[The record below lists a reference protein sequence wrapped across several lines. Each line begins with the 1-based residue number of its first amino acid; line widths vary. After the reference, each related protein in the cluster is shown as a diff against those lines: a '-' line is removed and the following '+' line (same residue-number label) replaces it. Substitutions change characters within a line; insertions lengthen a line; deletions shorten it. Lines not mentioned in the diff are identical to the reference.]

1 MAVSDHRF
9 LIDDALL
16 FQDVAVLLLADLLLF
31 TGAAGRLF
39 VGLYVLNQDH
49 CLLLAGHD
57 LLLVDVEG
65 LIHHLQN
72 HQVHASSRLVE
83 IGKFQEAVVLKGLRG
98 EEAVVIVVAVA
109 HFPLKL
115 IDGSPLSKII

>member
-1 MAVSDHRF
+1 
-9 LIDDALL
+9 
-16 FQDVAVLLLADLLLF
+16 VAVLLLADLLLF

-49 CLLLAGHD
+49 CLLAGHD

-72 HQVHASSRLVE
+72 HQVHASSPLVE
-83 IGKFQEAVVLKGLRG
+83 IGEFQEAVVLKGLRG

>member
-16 FQDVAVLLLADLLLF
+16 FQDVAVLLLAGPLLF
-31 TGAAGRLF
+31 TGAVVHLC
-39 VGLYVLNQDH
+39 VGLSVLNQDQ
-49 CLLLAGHD
+49 CPLAGHD

-65 LIHHLQN
+65 QIRHLQN
-72 HQVHASSRLVE
+72 HRVHASPLVE
-83 IGKFQEAVVLKGLRG
+83 IGEFQEAVVLKGLPG

-109 HFPLKL
+109 LLTLKL
-115 IDGSPLSKII
+115 IDSSPLSKFVR

>member
-1 MAVSDHRF
+1 LAVSDHRF

-16 FQDVAVLLLADLLLF
+16 FQDVAVHLLADLLLF

-72 HQVHASSRLVE
+72 HQVHASPLVE

-98 EEAVVIVVAVA
+98 EEAVVIVVAVV

-115 IDGSPLSKII
+115 IDGSPLSKIV

>member
-1 MAVSDHRF
+1 
-9 LIDDALL
+9 
-16 FQDVAVLLLADLLLF
+16 
-31 TGAAGRLF
+31 
-39 VGLYVLNQDH
+39 
-49 CLLLAGHD
+49 
-57 LLLVDVEG
+57 
-65 LIHHLQN
+65 
-72 HQVHASSRLVE
+72 VE